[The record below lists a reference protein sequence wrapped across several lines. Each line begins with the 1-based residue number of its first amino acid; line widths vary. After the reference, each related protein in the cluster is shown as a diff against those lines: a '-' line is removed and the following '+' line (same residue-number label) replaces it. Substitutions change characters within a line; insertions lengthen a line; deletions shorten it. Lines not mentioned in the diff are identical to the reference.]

1 MGVDEFVLRD
11 RKRSYIFGIFIVVD
25 DFICKVSPIFCH
37 FIYHI
42 IQGSRE
48 IPVLMFIIYTY
59 PKIYR

>member
-37 FIYHI
+37 FVYHI
-42 IQGSRE
+42 IQG
-48 IPVLMFIIYTY
+48 IPVLMFIYIY
-59 PKIYR
+59 PKIYQKYR